1 MSLNRDYLR
10 QAARSSLM
18 GTGAARWLSP
28 RARRWFLLGTVGYA
42 VAAGLVLGLLPVGW
56 SGPGFAAAAAAL
68 MIVPFLAYDIMVSYL
83 LLERRDREGEMAVA
97 ARIQAGLL
105 PAGLPEHPRWECAG
119 RYRPARRVGGDYWEV
134 LVLPDGRWLLVVADV
149 SGKGVPAAILMA
161 GLRTRLH
168 LLAEQEP
175 DPVRIAVRLNEAMAA
190 ETQPTEFAT
199 ALLAVLDPATS
210 ELAYVNA
217 GHPPGL
223 LLHADGTVTTLAAR
237 GIPLGMLPGSAYVE
251 GTAAWRPGDCLL
263 LYSDGVLE
271 AAVDQQGPLGP
282 EELAA
287 MLRSVA
293 AAEAGELADAVLAM
307 VHAVAGD
314 AGPEDDVSV
323 LACRFR

>member
-1 MSLNRDYLR
+1 MSLNREYLR
-10 QAARSSLM
+10 QAGRSSLM

-28 RARRWFLLGTVGYA
+28 RARRWFLLGTVGYSA
-42 VAAGLVLGLLPVGW
+42 AAGLVLGLLPVAW
-56 SGPGFAAAAAAL
+56 SGAGFAAIAVAL
-68 MIVPFLAYDIMVSYL
+68 MIVPFVAYDIMVSYL

-105 PAGLPEHPRWECAG
+105 PTALPEHPRWECAG

-175 DPVRIAVRLNEAMAA
+175 DPVRMATRLNEAMAA

-199 ALLAVLDPATS
+199 ALLVLLDPATS
-210 ELAYVNA
+210 DLTYVNA

-223 LLHADGTVTTLAAR
+223 LLHADGTTTTLKAR
-237 GIPLGMLPGSAYVE
+237 GIPLGMLSGSAYAA
-251 GTAAWRPGDCLL
+251 GTAAWQPGDRLL
-263 LYSDGVLE
+263 LYSDGVLD
-271 AAVDQQGPLGP
+271 AAVDRQGPLAP

-287 MLRSVA
+287 ALGSVA
-293 AAEAGELADAVLAM
+293 SAEAGVLADAVLAM
-307 VHAVAGD
+307 VGAVAGD
-314 AGPEDDVSV
+314 AGPEDDISI
-323 LACRFR
+323 LACCFR